1 LQHDLTAAE
10 NALGS
15 SAEHLSVATRGSLAI
30 ITLNRPRALNALT
43 TAMRRT
49 LAESY
54 PQFARDPQIYA
65 VCIQSAADKVFS
77 AGGDVRELTRWGKD
91 DRAAA
96 RAAFAEEYALNW
108 LHECFSKPTISLID
122 GPVMGSGVGI
132 TLYGTHRVAGA
143 NYRFAMPEVGIGF
156 FPDVGTAHKLAE
168 LPGEVGMYLALTGRS
183 IGPGDAYALGLL
195 THCIPGAH
203 YQDIRNALSDT
214 WPVDPLLDD
223 LHQDPG
229 LGELKPFAEAIQRC
243 FGAPTVEQI
252 VQRLSAVDGPAR
264 VWAQSVMADMQAAS
278 PTSLKV
284 THRHMR
290 DSKAR
295 DLRQTL
301 QIDYRLACRFLD
313 GREFY
318 EGVRAALI
326 DKDRKPSWQPAR
338 LEDVSP
344 AMVEDYFAPLGSDEL
359 VLPTRK
365 EMQAARV

>member
-1 LQHDLTAAE
+1 LQHDTSAGERTIE
-10 NALGS
+10 NS
-15 SAEHLSVATRGSLAI
+15 PEHLTVETRGSLAI
-30 ITLNRPRALNALT
+30 ITLDRPRALNALT

-122 GPVMGSGVGI
+122 GPVMGSGVGV

-143 NYRFAMPEVGIGF
+143 NYRFAMPEVLIGF
-156 FPDVGTAHKLAE
+156 FPDVGTAHKLAAM
-168 LPGEVGMYLALTGRS
+168 PGDVGMYLALTGRS
-183 IGPGDAYALGLL
+183 IGRADAYALGLL
-195 THCIPGAH
+195 THCIAASH
-203 YQDIRNALSDT
+203 YQDIQQALSDT
-214 WPVDPLLDD
+214 WPVDPLLDE
-223 LHQDPG
+223 LHEDPG
-229 LGELKPFAEAIQRC
+229 RSELEPFTETIARC

-252 VQRLSAVDGPAR
+252 VQRLSTVEGPSRA
-264 VWAQSVMADMQAAS
+264 WAQGVVADMRAAS
-278 PTSLKV
+278 PISLKV
-284 THRHMR
+284 THRHLR
-290 DSKAR
+290 ESSAR

-301 QIDYRLACRFLD
+301 QVDYRLAYRLLD
-313 GREFY
+313 GHDFY

-326 DKDRKPSWQPAR
+326 DKDRKPAWEVPR

-344 AMVEDYFAPLGSDEL
+344 AMVEDYFASLGSAEL

-365 EMQAARV
+365 EMQVARV